1 MSIMSEFYQII
12 NSFAENKLTVFIL
25 SGILGYLINVCYSI
39 YGFKWV
45 NNINQKIISLIMAPA
60 MTVIAWTIAGNLG
73 LSLGMIGALSIVRFR
88 TPIKSSLELII
99 YFVYIVIGISITVA
113 PVYTVLIFVL
123 TIIAPII
130 FIFFKGKKDTNLEY
144 IDTYMNETPSANFIV
159 AGKTND
165 LFDENISKKITHF
178 KTDDEDQNNSAFTL
192 KVENIKEFN
201 NIKKYLE
208 DKVKLI
214 SSEFIS

>member
-1 MSIMSEFYQII
+1 MSEFYQII
-12 NSFAENKLTVFIL
+12 NSFAENKLIVFVL
-25 SGILGYLINVCYSI
+25 SGILGYLVNLTYSF
-39 YGFKWV
+39 YGFKWI

-99 YFVYIVIGISITVA
+99 YFIYIVIGISITVA
-113 PVYTVLIFVL
+113 PVYTILIFIL

-130 FIFFKGKKDTNLEY
+130 FILTKGKKNANLEY
-144 IDTYMNETPSANFIV
+144 IDTYMNETPSANFIIS
-159 AGKTND
+159 GESGD

-178 KTDDEDQNNSAFTL
+178 KTDDDDKNNSAFTL
-192 KVENIKEFN
+192 KVENINEFN
-201 NIKKYLE
+201 DIKKYLE
-208 DKVKLI
+208 KKVKLI
-214 SSEFIS
+214 SSEFVL

>member
-1 MSIMSEFYQII
+1 MSEFYQFI
-12 NSFAENKLTVFIL
+12 NSFAENKLIVFIL
-25 SGILGYLINVCYSI
+25 SGILGYLVNLAYSF

-99 YFVYIVIGISITVA
+99 YFIYIVIGISITVA
-113 PVYTVLIFVL
+113 PVYTILIFIL

-130 FIFFKGKKDTNLEY
+130 FIFFKRDKITNLEY
-144 IDTYMNETPSANFIV
+144 IDTYMNEAPSANFV
-159 AGKTND
+159 VSGETSD
-165 LFDENISKKITHF
+165 LFDSDISKKVTHF
-178 KTDDEDQNNSAFTL
+178 KIDDDDKNSSTFTL
-192 KVENIKEFN
+192 KVENIEEFN
-201 NIKKYLE
+201 KIKKNLE
-208 DKVKLI
+208 NKVKLI

>member
-1 MSIMSEFYQII
+1 MSGFYQFI
-12 NSFAENKLTVFIL
+12 NSFADNKLVVFIL
-25 SGILGYLINVCYSI
+25 SGILGYLINVSYSF

-88 TPIKSSLELII
+88 TPVKSSLELII
-99 YFVYIVIGISITVA
+99 YFIYIVIGISITVA
-113 PVYTVLIFVL
+113 PVYTVLIFIL
-123 TIIAPII
+123 TIVAPIV
-130 FIFFKGKKDTNLEY
+130 FIFFKSKETINLEY
-144 IDTYMNETPSANFIV
+144 LDTYMNETPSANFVIS
-159 AGKTND
+159 GKTND
-165 LFDENISKKITHF
+165 LFDEHISKKITHF
-178 KTDDEDQNNSAFTL
+178 KTDDEDKNNSTFTL
-192 KVENIKEFN
+192 KVENIKEFSDV
-201 NIKKYLE
+201 KKYLE